1 MFTDSTDVTA
11 ARTMTNPETTNPA
24 TTSPE
29 TTKTT
34 VLLVDDAPLL
44 RMGFRMVL
52 EAHPDMSVVGEAGDG
67 AEAVALTERLV
78 PDVVLMDVR
87 MPGVDGIEATA
98 RISARRLPTRVLI
111 LTTFDLDEYAF
122 AALRAGA
129 AGFLLKNVHPAEL
142 IAGIRTVAAG
152 DGVVAPRVTRQ
163 LIEAFARQPGPVGG
177 PSRAAVDPRVARLTD
192 REREVLAELARGCSN
207 AEIAEAL
214 SLSEA
219 TVKTHVSRI
228 LPKLELRDRVQAVV
242 FAYEV
247 GLVGR
252 NGW

>member
-1 MFTDSTDVTA
+1 MI
-11 ARTMTNPETTNPA
+11 NI
-24 TTSPE
+24 
-29 TTKTT
+29 
-34 VLLVDDAPLL
+34 LLVDDAPLL

-52 EAHPDMSVVGEAGDG
+52 EAQPDMAVVAEAGDG
-67 AEAVALTERLV
+67 AEAVALTERLT

-98 RISARRLPTRVLI
+98 RISALRSPARVLI

-129 AGFLLKNVHPAEL
+129 AGFLLKNVHPSEL

-163 LIEAFARQPGPVGG
+163 LIEAFARQPAPTGTAGRGAP
-177 PSRAAVDPRVARLTD
+177 ADPRLGRLTD
-192 REREVLAELARGCSN
+192 REREVLAELARGRSN
-207 AEIAEAL
+207 AEIADAL
-214 SLSEA
+214 GLSEA

-242 FAYEV
+242 FAYET
-247 GLVGR
+247 GLASR
-252 NGW
+252 NGSA

>member
-1 MFTDSTDVTA
+1 MI
-11 ARTMTNPETTNPA
+11 RI
-24 TTSPE
+24 
-29 TTKTT
+29 
-34 VLLVDDAPLL
+34 LLVDDAPLL

-52 EAHPDMSVVGEAGDG
+52 EAQPDVAVIGEAGDG
-67 AEAVALTERLV
+67 AEAVTLATRLQ

-98 RISARRLPTRVLI
+98 RITAAGLTSRVLI

-129 AGFLLKNVHPAEL
+129 AGFLLKNAHPADL

-152 DGVVAPRVTRQ
+152 DGVVAPRITRQ
-163 LIEAFARQPGPVGG
+163 LIEAFARQADPAAAGG
-177 PSRAAVDPRVARLTD
+177 PRADERLGRLTD
-192 REREVLAELARGCSN
+192 REREVLVEIARGHSN
-207 AEIAEAL
+207 AEIAETL
-214 SLSEA
+214 RLSEA

-247 GLVGR
+247 GLVAAGSQP
-252 NGW
+252 GPDK

>member
-1 MFTDSTDVTA
+1 
-11 ARTMTNPETTNPA
+11 MTGMI
-24 TTSPE
+24 S
-29 TTKTT
+29 

-52 EAHPDMSVVGEAGDG
+52 EAQPDVAVVGEAGDG
-67 AEAVALTERLV
+67 AEAVALAAELR

-98 RISARRLPTRVLI
+98 RISAAQLPSRVLI

-129 AGFLLKNVHPAEL
+129 AGFLLKNAHPADL

-152 DGVVAPRVTRQ
+152 DGVVAPRITRQ
-163 LIEAFARQPGPVGG
+163 LIEAFARQSDPDLTAAPGP
-177 PSRAAVDPRVARLTD
+177 RAAERLARLTD
-192 REREVLAELARGCSN
+192 REREVLVEIARGQSN
-207 AEIAEAL
+207 AEIAETL
-214 SLSEA
+214 HLSEA

-247 GLVGR
+247 GLVAAGSPP
-252 NGW
+252 GTDK